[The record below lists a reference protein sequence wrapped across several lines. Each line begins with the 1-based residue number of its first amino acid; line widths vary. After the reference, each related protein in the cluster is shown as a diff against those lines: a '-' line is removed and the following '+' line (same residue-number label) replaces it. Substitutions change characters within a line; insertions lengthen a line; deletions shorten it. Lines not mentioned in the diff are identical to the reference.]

1 MTTPLGELATQVR
14 SKNAGPFWLTMDI
27 FFADAEGCA
36 RASRSRVTD
45 PGTIGHL
52 YGVDPDHVKIFV
64 LTDLRAIKISLP
76 RPVVQGSLQDR
87 DMHGGQQYIQLLGLE
102 VE

>member
-1 MTTPLGELATQVR
+1 MITPLGELATQVR

-27 FFADAEGCA
+27 FFADDAA
-36 RASRSRVTD
+36 LTRASRSPLTD
-45 PGTIGHL
+45 PATIGRM
-52 YGVDPDHVKIFV
+52 YEVDPAQVKVFV
-64 LTDLRAIKISLP
+64 LADLLAIKISVP

-87 DMHGGQQYIQLLGLE
+87 DMHAGQQYVPLLGLP